1 MNNKKEK
8 RVQVCFDLD
17 PELHRFIKSNAALR
31 GISMTHW
38 ISVMLRREVEH
49 LKQYQRE

>member
-1 MNNKKEK
+1 MEIKKKK
-8 RVQVCFDLD
+8 RVQICFDLD
-17 PELHRFIKSNAALR
+17 PGLHRFIKANAAIR

-49 LKQYQRE
+49 LKQYE